1 MSIEISISGNF
12 LYAAAASLA
21 VLGTGGVWLKGKLD
35 EKAQH
40 QIAMSQI
47 TQTAQ
52 ISIAQ
57 YEHTQNQPTLRAIYH
72 GVEYIIISPNE
83 IFKKEGGGNY
93 RYNFETTAVDT
104 PDLNGYTDQGTLKVS
119 ADNTLET
126 TCAILRSPLT
136 GRSAIATEFKAKYC

>member
-1 MSIEISISGNF
+1 MALKINISGNF

-40 QIAMSQI
+40 QIAMNNI
-47 TQTAQ
+47 TQSAQ

-57 YEHTQNQPTLRAIYH
+57 YEYTQNQPTLRAIYN
-72 GVEYIIISPNE
+72 GVEYIILSPNE
-83 IFKKEGGGNY
+83 IYKKEAGGDY
-93 RYNFETTAVDT
+93 RYNFETTTVDT
-104 PDLNGYTDQGTLKVS
+104 PALNGYTDQGTLKVS
-119 ADNTLET
+119 ADNTLAT